1 MNSVVATDE
10 YGNILNRDV
19 YVGDTH
25 ISLGLGYS
33 VNNIVPLIL
42 IVTIILL
49 GVLLLVKIKKNKS
62 YKVMGLNEILSEI
75 GEKPYKIVISDCG
88 RTLATFFY
96 KKDNEEKAVT
106 YEIDKS
112 DINYIMGMKEVE
124 VQFSED
130 GLNV

>member
-42 IVTIILL
+42 IVTVILL
-49 GVLLLVKIKKNKS
+49 GILLLVKKNKRYRGIS
-62 YKVMGLNEILSEI
+62 LSEILSEI
-75 GEKPYKIVISDCG
+75 GEKPYKVVISDCG

-96 KKDNEEKAVT
+96 KKNNEEKAVT

-112 DINYIMGMKEVE
+112 EINYIVDIKEVE

>member
-19 YVGDTH
+19 YVGDAH

-33 VNNIVPLIL
+33 VGNIVPLIL
-42 IVTIILL
+42 IVAVILL
-49 GVLLLVKIKKNKS
+49 GILLLKRIKKNKRYRGMS
-62 YKVMGLNEILSEI
+62 LSEILSEI
-75 GEKPYKIVISDCG
+75 GEKPYKIIVSDCG

-106 YEIDKS
+106 YEIDKR
-112 DINYIMGMKEVE
+112 DIDYIKSMNGVE
-124 VQFSED
+124 VVMNED